1 MNEQANHPSPHP
13 PTRKRRPHPAQRA
26 RRISGMASV
35 VGMLTITGYL
45 ASHANASEATASADG
60 SASDLGYD
68 TATLR
73 LDEVGGSTATF
84 VPVADEDAWERGE
97 HNDRHE
103 NDEWDDEW
111 NDEWDDDAVVLAT
124 PATSAPATSAPATSG
139 VASTTSTSVAKS
151 TTSTTPAAPA
161 RPSNRPVS
169 RSHGS

>member
-35 VGMLTITGYL
+35 VGMLTLTGYL
-45 ASHANASEATASADG
+45 ASHASASEATASADG

-84 VPVADEDAWERGE
+84 VPVADEDVWERGE

-103 NDEWDDEW
+103 NDEW
-111 NDEWDDDAVVLAT
+111 NDEWDDEAVVLAT
-124 PATSAPATSAPATSG
+124 PAASAPATSAPATSG
-139 VASTTSTSVAKS
+139 VASTTSTSFAKS